1 MPTQPT
7 LPLSVFA
14 EALKPLLAVPFDP
27 AADPLVSSVAN
38 NSSKVTPGTLFLAVR
53 GAKTDGHRFL
63 PDAVRKGAAAL
74 VVATDYDGP
83 LPPGMPVLRVT
94 DSYFAWSVV
103 CETFFR
109 RPADAFRVHT
119 VTGTNGKTSTAFFMR
134 HYLDAVKPGAK
145 TALVSTVCCDL
156 GAGPE
161 PSEHTTPD
169 AFTLQEMFAAMK
181 TNGITDAV
189 MESSSHG
196 LHQHRSGTLRF
207 ASAAFTNLTGD
218 HLDYHL
224 TMENYYRAKKILF
237 RELLADDAPAVVNTD
252 DPAGARLVSELAHE
266 RPGLRILPV
275 SFAGRPDVF
284 CSLRKLRLD
293 PAFSDLEF
301 IIDGHAASLRIPLP
315 GAFNAANCL
324 TALCMAYGTGLPFDA
339 LLEASSDMP
348 HVPGRLQAVPL
359 ACGAT
364 GFVDYAH
371 TDDALERV
379 LSSLRAVLTAG
390 GRLIAVFGCGGD
402 RDRSKRPRMGAAA
415 ASLADLAIL
424 TSDNPRSEDPAAIIR
439 EIESGIPAGTHYLV
453 EPDRAKA
460 IELAVREAH
469 EGDILLVAGKG
480 HETWQETR
488 EGKHHFS
495 DIENLGRFRA
505 CGQTVPNDSST
516 L

>member
-1 MPTQPT
+1 MQQ
-7 LPLSVFA
+7 LPLSSFA
-14 EALKPLLAVPFDP
+14 EALKPLLAAPFDP
-27 AADPLVSSVAN
+27 KGNPAIASVAN
-38 NSSKVTPGTLFLAVR
+38 NSARVAPGALFLAVR

-63 PDAVRKGAAAL
+63 PDAVRKGASAL
-74 VVATDYDGP
+74 VVSKDYDGP
-83 LPPGMPVLRVT
+83 LPPGIPVLHVT
-94 DSYFAWSVV
+94 DSYFAWSIV

-119 VTGTNGKTSTAFFMR
+119 VTGTNGKTSTAYFMR
-134 HYLDAVKPGAK
+134 HYLEKVKSGAK

-169 AFTLQEMFAAMK
+169 AFTLQAMFAAMK
-181 TNGITDAV
+181 GNGITDAV

-196 LHQHRSGTLRF
+196 LHQRRSGTLKF

-218 HLDYHL
+218 HLDYHG
-224 TMENYYRAKKILF
+224 TMENYYQAKKVLF
-237 RELLADDAPAVVNTD
+237 RELLADGAPAAVNTD
-252 DPAGARLVSELAHE
+252 DPAGARLASELKKE
-266 RPGLRILPV
+266 RSAVRILDI
-275 SFAGRPDVF
+275 SFAGRPGVF
-284 CSLRKLRLD
+284 CSLRKLALA

-301 IIDGHAASLRIPLP
+301 TLDGRTAFLRLPLP

-324 TALCMAYGTGLPFDA
+324 TALCMAYGSGLPFDG
-339 LLEASSDMP
+339 LLEASADMP
-348 HVPGRLQAVPL
+348 HVPGRLQSVPL

-415 ASLADLAIL
+415 RLSDLAVL
-424 TSDNPRSEDPAAIIR
+424 TSDNPRSEEPMDIIR
-439 EIESGIPAGTHYLV
+439 EIESGIPPGTHYLV

-460 IELAVREAH
+460 IGRAVQEARP
-469 EGDILLVAGKG
+469 GDILLVAGKG

-488 EGKHHFS
+488 DGKHHFS
-495 DIENLGRFRA
+495 DIEILNRFRA
-505 CGQTVPNDSST
+505 
-516 L
+516 

>member
-1 MPTQPT
+1 MAPIHP
-7 LPLSVFA
+7 LPLSDYA
-14 EALKPLLAVPFDP
+14 EALKPLLAAPFAP
-27 AADPLVSSVAN
+27 AANPPVTSVAN
-38 NSSKVTPGTLFLAVR
+38 NSAKVTPGTLFAAIK
-53 GAKTDGHRFL
+53 GAKADGHRFL
-63 PDAVRKGAAAL
+63 RDAAQKGAAAL
-74 VVATDYDGP
+74 IVSADYDGP
-83 LPPGMPVLRVT
+83 LPPGLPVLRVT
-94 DSYFAWSVV
+94 DSYFAWAVV

-109 RPADAFRVHT
+109 RPSSGFHVHT
-119 VTGTNGKTSTAFFMR
+119 VTGTNGKTSTAYFMR
-134 HYLDAVKPGAK
+134 HLLDMVKTGAK

-169 AFTLQEMFAAMK
+169 AFTLQEMFADMK
-181 TNGITDAV
+181 NNGVTDAV

-224 TMENYYRAKKILF
+224 TMENYYQAKKILF
-237 RELLADDAPAVVNTD
+237 RELLADGAPAVVNVD
-252 DPAGARLVSELAHE
+252 DPAGERLVAELKQD

-275 SFAGRPDVF
+275 SFSGRPGMF
-284 CSLRKLRLD
+284 CSLHTLRLA
-293 PAFSDLEF
+293 PAHSELEF
-301 IIDGHAASLRIPLP
+301 TIDGHDVSLNLPLP

-324 TALCMAYGTGLPFDA
+324 TALSMTYGTGLPLDR
-339 LLEASSDMP
+339 LLEASASMP

-359 ACGAT
+359 ANGAT

-371 TDDALERV
+371 TDDALKRV
-379 LSSLRAVLTAG
+379 LSSLREVLTAG

-415 ASLADLAIL
+415 ARLSDLPIL
-424 TSDNPRSEDPAAIIR
+424 TSDNPRSEDPMAIIR

-460 IELAVREAH
+460 IELGIGEARA
-469 EGDILLVAGKG
+469 GDILLVAGKG
-480 HETWQETR
+480 HETYQEIS
-488 EGKHHFS
+488 GIKHPFS
-495 DIENLGRFRA
+495 DLEILNRFRA
-505 CGQTVPNDSST
+505 
-516 L
+516 

>member
-1 MPTQPT
+1 MVSLP
-7 LPLSVFA
+7 LPLSAFA
-14 EALKPLLAVPFDP
+14 EALNPLLAAPFDP
-27 AADPLVSSVAN
+27 AANPLISSVAN
-38 NSSKVTPGTLFLAVR
+38 NSSNVAPGTLFLAIR
-53 GAKTDGHRFL
+53 GAKADGHRFL
-63 PDAVRKGAAAL
+63 PDALWKGASAVIVAA
-74 VVATDYDGP
+74 DYDGP
-83 LPPGMPVLRVT
+83 LPSDLPAMRVT

-109 RPADAFRVHT
+109 HPSDAFRVHT
-119 VTGTNGKTSTAFFMR
+119 VTGTNGKTSTAYFMR
-134 HYLDAVKPGAK
+134 HFLDSSKTGAK

-181 TNGITDAV
+181 SGGVTDAV

-196 LHQHRSGTLRF
+196 LHQHRSGTLKF

-218 HLDYHL
+218 HLDYHG
-224 TMENYYRAKKILF
+224 TMENYYQAKKILF

-252 DPAGARLVSELAHE
+252 DPAGARLVSELKSE
-266 RPGLRILPV
+266 RPALRVLPV
-275 SFAGRPDVF
+275 SFTGRSGVF
-284 CSLRKLRLD
+284 CSMRTIRLS
-293 PAFSDLEF
+293 PAFSELDF
-301 IIDGHAASLRIPLP
+301 TIDGHDVSLRLPLP
-315 GAFNAANCL
+315 GAFNAANYL
-324 TALCMAYGTGLPFDA
+324 TALSMAYGIGLPFGS
-339 LLEASSDMP
+339 LLEASAVMP

-379 LSSLRAVLTAG
+379 LSSLREVLAAG

-415 ASLADLAIL
+415 ARLADLPVL
-424 TSDNPRSEDPAAIIR
+424 TSDNPRSEDPAEIIR
-439 EIESGIPAGTHYLV
+439 EIESGIPRGTRYLV

-460 IELAVREAH
+460 IELAVREAR

-488 EGKHHFS
+488 EGKQPFS
-495 DIENLGRFRA
+495 DMEILNRFRA
-505 CGQTVPNDSST
+505 
-516 L
+516 

>member
-1 MPTQPT
+1 MRP
-7 LPLSVFA
+7 LPLSTFA
-14 EALKPLLAVPFDP
+14 EALKPLLTAPFAP
-27 AADPLVSSVAN
+27 APDPLISAVEN
-38 NSSKVTPGTLFLAVR
+38 NSSKVTPGTLFLAVK
-53 GAKTDGHRFL
+53 GAKTDGHKFL
-63 PDAVRKGAAAL
+63 PDAVRKGASAL
-74 VVATDYDGP
+74 VVAADYAGP
-83 LPPGMPVLRVT
+83 LPPGLPVLRVT

-119 VTGTNGKTSTAFFMR
+119 VTGTNGKTSTAYFMR
-134 HYLDAVKPGAK
+134 HFLDTVKPGSK

-181 TNGITDAV
+181 SNGVTDAV

-196 LHQHRSGTLRF
+196 LHQHRSGTLEF

-218 HLDYHL
+218 HLDYHGN
-224 TMENYYRAKKILF
+224 MENYYQAKKILF
-237 RELLADDAPAVVNTD
+237 RELLADGAPAVVNTD
-252 DPAGARLVSELAHE
+252 DPAGARLVSELKHE
-266 RPGLRILPV
+266 RPAIRVLTV
-275 SFAGRPDVF
+275 SFSGRPDAF
-284 CSLRKLRLD
+284 CSLRKLRLA

-301 IIDGHAASLRIPLP
+301 RLDGHAAVFHLPLP

-324 TALCMAYGTGLPFDA
+324 TAFSMAYGIGLPFDA
-339 LLEASSDMP
+339 LLEASAAMP

-379 LSSLRAVLTAG
+379 LSSLREVLTAG

-415 ASLADLAIL
+415 AKLSDLPIL
-424 TSDNPRSEDPAAIIR
+424 TSDNPRSENPMDIIR
-439 EIESGIPAGTHYLV
+439 EIESGIPHGTHYLV

-460 IELAVREAH
+460 IELAVKEARK
-469 EGDILLVAGKG
+469 GDILLVAGKG
-480 HETWQETR
+480 HETTQEIR
-488 EGKHHFS
+488 GVKHPFS
-495 DIENLGRFRA
+495 DTEILKRFRA
-505 CGQTVPNDSST
+505 
-516 L
+516 

>member
-1 MPTQPT
+1 MQP
-7 LPLSVFA
+7 LPLSSFA
-14 EALKPLLAVPFDP
+14 EALKPLLSAPFDP
-27 AADPLVSSVAN
+27 ASDPPVSSVAN
-38 NSSKVTPGTLFLAVR
+38 NSSKVTPGTLFLAIR

-63 PDAVRKGAAAL
+63 PDAVRKGASAL
-74 VVATDYDGP
+74 IVSADFDGD
-83 LPPGMPVLRVT
+83 LPSGLPVLRVT

-109 RPADAFRVHT
+109 HPADAFRVHT
-119 VTGTNGKTSTAFFMR
+119 VTGTNGKTSTAYFLR
-134 HYLDAVKPGAK
+134 HFLNAAKQNSK

-169 AFTLQEMFAAMK
+169 AFTLQEMFSAMRA
-181 TNGITDAV
+181 NGITDAV

-196 LHQHRSGTLRF
+196 LHQHRSGTLKF

-218 HLDYHL
+218 HLDYHG
-224 TMENYYRAKKILF
+224 TMENYYQAKKILF
-237 RELLADDAPAVVNTD
+237 RELLADGAPAAVNID
-252 DPAGARLVSELAHE
+252 DPAGARLASELKQE
-266 RPGLRILPV
+266 RPGIRVLPV
-275 SFAGRPDVF
+275 SFTGRPDTF
-284 CSLRKLRLD
+284 CSLRDIRLS

-301 IIDGHAASLRIPLP
+301 TIDGRAASLRLPLP
-315 GAFNAANCL
+315 GAFNAANYL
-324 TALCMAYGTGLPFDA
+324 TALSMAYGLGLPFDG
-339 LLEASSDMP
+339 LLKASAAMP

-359 ACGAT
+359 KCGAT

-379 LSSLRAVLTAG
+379 LTSLREVLTAG

-415 ASLADLAIL
+415 ARLSDLPVI
-424 TSDNPRSEDPAAIIR
+424 TSDNPRSEDPREIIR
-439 EIESGIPAGTHYLV
+439 EIESGIPRGTHYLV

-469 EGDILLVAGKG
+469 AGDILLVAGKG

-488 EGKHHFS
+488 EGKQPFS
-495 DIENLGRFRA
+495 DLDVLDQFR
-505 CGQTVPNDSST
+505 T
-516 L
+516 

>member
-1 MPTQPT
+1 MQP
-7 LPLSVFA
+7 LPMSAFA
-14 EALKPLLAVPFDP
+14 EALRPLLEAPFDP
-27 AADPLVSSVAN
+27 ASNPLISSVAN

-53 GAKTDGHRFL
+53 GAKADGHRFI
-63 PDAVRKGAAAL
+63 PDAIQKGAAAL
-74 VVATDYDGP
+74 VVAADYDGF
-83 LPPGMPVLRVT
+83 LPSTILVLRVT
-94 DSYFAWSVV
+94 DSYFAWSIV
-103 CETFFR
+103 CETLFR
-109 RPADAFRVHT
+109 RPSDAFRVYT
-119 VTGTNGKTSTAFFMR
+119 VTGTNGKTSTAYFMR
-134 HYLDAVKPGAK
+134 HYLDTVGSGAK

-169 AFTLQEMFAAMK
+169 AFTLQEMFVEMK
-181 TNGITDAV
+181 RNGVTDAV

-196 LHQHRSGTLRF
+196 LHQHRSGTLKF

-218 HLDYHL
+218 HLDYHG
-224 TMENYYRAKKILF
+224 TMENYYQAKKILF

-252 DPAGARLVSELAHE
+252 DPAGARLVSELKQE
-266 RPGLRILPV
+266 RPGLHILPV
-275 SFAGRPDVF
+275 SFTGSPDAF
-284 CSLRKLRLD
+284 CSLRKLQLN
-293 PAFSDLEF
+293 PAYSELEF
-301 IIDGHAASLRIPLP
+301 TLDGRDAFLRLPLP

-324 TALCMAYGTGLPFDA
+324 TAFCMAYGAGLPFDA
-339 LLEASSDMP
+339 LLDASACMP
-348 HVPGRLQAVPL
+348 HVPGRLQVIPL

-379 LSSLRAVLTAG
+379 LTSLRAVLTEG

-402 RDRSKRPRMGAAA
+402 RDRTKRPRMGAAGA
-415 ASLADLAIL
+415 RLADLAIL
-424 TSDNPRSEDPAAIIR
+424 TSDNPRSEDPMSIIR
-439 EIESGIPAGTHYLV
+439 EIETGIPAGTHYLV

-469 EGDILLVAGKG
+469 VGDILLVAGKG

-495 DIENLGRFRA
+495 DIEILNRFR
-505 CGQTVPNDSST
+505 S
-516 L
+516 

>member
-1 MPTQPT
+1 MAPN
-7 LPLSVFA
+7 LPLFLSTYA
-14 EALKPLLAVPFDP
+14 EALRPLLAVPFDS
-27 AADPLVSSVAN
+27 AADLRIVSIAN
-38 NSSKVTPGTLFLAVR
+38 NSSKATRGALFAAIR
-53 GAKTDGHRFL
+53 GAKADGHRFL
-63 PDAVRKGAAAL
+63 DDAARRGASAL
-74 VVATDYDGP
+74 VVSADYDGP
-83 LPPGMPVLRVT
+83 LPAGLPVLRVT
-94 DSYFAWSVV
+94 DSYFAWSVI

-109 RPADAFRVHT
+109 KPADAFRVHT
-119 VTGTNGKTSTAFFMR
+119 VTGTNGKTSTAYFMR
-134 HYLDAVKPGAK
+134 HYLDAVKSGAK
-145 TALVSTVCCDL
+145 TALVSTVSCDL

-181 TNGITDAV
+181 ANSITDAV

-196 LHQHRSGTLRF
+196 LHQHRSGSLRF

-218 HLDYHL
+218 HLDYHG
-224 TMENYYRAKKILF
+224 TMENYYQAKKILF
-237 RELLADDAPAVVNTD
+237 RELLDDNAPSVVNTD
-252 DPAGARLVSELAHE
+252 DPAGARLVSELKHE
-266 RPGLRILPV
+266 RPGLRVLSV
-275 SFAGRPDVF
+275 SFSGRPDAF

-301 IIDGHAASLRIPLP
+301 TLDGRTAALRLPLP

-324 TALCMAYGTGLPFDA
+324 TALCMAYGTGLPFDR
-339 LLEASSDMP
+339 LLEASADMP

-415 ASLADLAIL
+415 TRLADLAIL

-460 IELAVREAH
+460 IELAVREAQT
-469 EGDILLVAGKG
+469 GDILLVAGKG
-480 HETWQETR
+480 HETWQETL
-488 EGKHHFS
+488 EGKQPFS
-495 DIENLGRFRA
+495 DLEILGRFRA
-505 CGQTVPNDSST
+505 
-516 L
+516 

>member
-1 MPTQPT
+1 MAPN
-7 LPLSVFA
+7 LPLFLSTYA
-14 EALKPLLAVPFDP
+14 EALRPLLAVPFDP
-27 AADPLVSSVAN
+27 AADLRIVSIAN
-38 NSSKVTPGTLFLAVR
+38 NSSKATRGALFAAIR
-53 GAKTDGHRFL
+53 GAKADGHRFL
-63 PDAVRKGAAAL
+63 DDAARRGASAL
-74 VVATDYDGP
+74 VVSADYDGP
-83 LPPGMPVLRVT
+83 LPAGLPVLRVT
-94 DSYFAWSVV
+94 DSYFAWSVI

-109 RPADAFRVHT
+109 KPADAFRVHT
-119 VTGTNGKTSTAFFMR
+119 VTGTNGKTSTAYFMR
-134 HYLDAVKPGAK
+134 HYLDAVKSGAK
-145 TALVSTVCCDL
+145 TALVSTVSCDL

-181 TNGITDAV
+181 ANSITDAV

-196 LHQHRSGTLRF
+196 LHQHRSGSLRF

-218 HLDYHL
+218 HLDYHG
-224 TMENYYRAKKILF
+224 TMENYYQAKKILF
-237 RELLADDAPAVVNTD
+237 RELLDDNAPSVVNTD
-252 DPAGARLVSELAHE
+252 DPAGARLVSELKHE
-266 RPGLRILPV
+266 RPGLRVLSV
-275 SFAGRPDVF
+275 SFSGRPDAF

-301 IIDGHAASLRIPLP
+301 TLDGRTAALRLPLP

-324 TALCMAYGTGLPFDA
+324 TALCMAYGTGLPFDR
-339 LLEASSDMP
+339 LLEASADMP

-415 ASLADLAIL
+415 TRLADLAIL

-460 IELAVREAH
+460 IELAVREAQT
-469 EGDILLVAGKG
+469 GDILLVAGKG
-480 HETWQETR
+480 HETWQETL
-488 EGKHHFS
+488 EGKQPFS
-495 DIENLGRFRA
+495 DLEILGRFRA
-505 CGQTVPNDSST
+505 
-516 L
+516 

>member
-1 MPTQPT
+1 MQP
-7 LPLSVFA
+7 LPLSIFA
-14 EALKPLLAVPFDP
+14 DALKPLLAAPFDP
-27 AADPLVSSVAN
+27 AFDPLISAVAN
-38 NSSKVTPGTLFLAVR
+38 NSSKVTPGTLFLAIR
-53 GAKTDGHRFL
+53 GAKADGHRFL
-63 PDAVRKGAAAL
+63 PDAVRKGAFAL
-74 VVATDYDGP
+74 VVAADCNVP
-83 LPPGMPVLRVT
+83 LPSGLPVLHVT
-94 DSYFAWSVV
+94 DSYFAWSIV

-109 RPADAFRVHT
+109 RPSDLFRVHT
-119 VTGTNGKTSTAFFMR
+119 VTGTNGKTSTAYFMR
-134 HYLDAVKPGAK
+134 HFLDTVKSCTK

-181 TNGITDAV
+181 SNGVTDAV

-196 LHQHRSGTLRF
+196 LHQHRSGTLKF

-218 HLDYHL
+218 HLDYHG
-224 TMENYYRAKKILF
+224 TMENYYQAKKILF

-252 DPAGARLVSELAHE
+252 DPAGARLVSELKQE
-266 RPGLRILPV
+266 RPGLRVLPV
-275 SFAGRPDVF
+275 SFTGRPDAF
-284 CSLRKLRLD
+284 CSLRNLRLN
-293 PAFSDLEF
+293 PAYSDLEF
-301 IIDGHAASLRIPLP
+301 TLDGQAAVLRLPLP

-324 TALCMAYGTGLPFDA
+324 TALCMAYGTGLPLGA
-339 LLEASSDMP
+339 LLEASANMP

-390 GRLIAVFGCGGD
+390 GRLVAVFGCGGD
-402 RDRSKRPRMGAAA
+402 RDRTKRPRMGAAGA
-415 ASLADLAIL
+415 RLADLAIL
-424 TSDNPRSEDPAAIIR
+424 TSDNPRSEDPMSIIR
-439 EIESGIPAGTHYLV
+439 EIESGIPAGAHYLV

-460 IELAVREAH
+460 IELAVKEVRT
-469 EGDILLVAGKG
+469 GDILLVAGKG
-480 HETWQETR
+480 HETWQVTR

-495 DIENLGRFRA
+495 DIEILNRFRA
-505 CGQTVPNDSST
+505 
-516 L
+516 

>member
-1 MPTQPT
+1 MQP
-7 LPLSVFA
+7 LPLSAFA
-14 EALKPLLAVPFDP
+14 EALKSLLAAPFDF
-27 AADPLVSSVAN
+27 ASDPLISAVAN
-38 NSSKVTPGTLFLAVR
+38 NSSKVAPGTLFLAIR
-53 GAKTDGHRFL
+53 GAKADGHRFL
-63 PDAVRKGAAAL
+63 PDAVQKGASAL
-74 VVATDYDGP
+74 VVTKDYDGP
-83 LPPGMPVLRVT
+83 LPSGLSVLRVT
-94 DSYFAWSVV
+94 DSYFAWSIV

-109 RPADAFRVHT
+109 RPADAFHVHT
-119 VTGTNGKTSTAFFMR
+119 VTGTNGKTSTAYFMR
-134 HYLDAVKPGAK
+134 HYLDKVKPGAM

-169 AFTLQEMFAAMK
+169 AFTLQEMFTVMK
-181 TNGITDAV
+181 SNGVTDAV

-218 HLDYHL
+218 HLDYHG
-224 TMENYYRAKKILF
+224 TMENYYQAKKIQF

-252 DPAGARLVSELAHE
+252 DPAGARLVSELKQE
-266 RPGLRILPV
+266 RPALRVLPV
-275 SFAGRPDVF
+275 SFTGRPDAF
-284 CSLRKLRLD
+284 CSLRKLQLN
-293 PAFSDLEF
+293 PAYSDLEF
-301 IIDGHAASLRIPLP
+301 TLDGHDAALHLPLP

-324 TALCMAYGTGLPFDA
+324 TAFCMAYGTGLPFDA
-339 LLEASSDMP
+339 LLEASASMP

-379 LSSLRAVLTAG
+379 LTSLRAVLTAG

-402 RDRSKRPRMGAAA
+402 RDRTKRPRMGAAGTR
-415 ASLADLAIL
+415 LADLAIL
-424 TSDNPRSEDPAAIIR
+424 TSDNPRSEDPMSIIR
-439 EIESGIPAGTHYLV
+439 EIETGIPSGTHYLV

-460 IELAVREAH
+460 IELAVKEAH
-469 EGDILLVAGKG
+469 AGNILLIAGKG

-495 DIENLGRFRA
+495 DIEILNRFRA
-505 CGQTVPNDSST
+505 
-516 L
+516 

>member
-1 MPTQPT
+1 MQH
-7 LPLSVFA
+7 LPLSTFA
-14 EALKPLLAVPFDP
+14 EALKPLLAAPSDP
-27 AADPLVSSVAN
+27 DPDPLIYSVAN
-38 NSSKVTPGTLFLAVR
+38 NSSRVMPGTLFLAIR
-53 GAKTDGHRFL
+53 GAKADGHKFL
-63 PDAVRKGAAAL
+63 PDAVRKGASAL
-74 VVATDYDGP
+74 VVAADYDGP
-83 LPPGMPVLRVT
+83 LPSGMPVLRVT
-94 DSYFAWSVV
+94 DPYFAWSLV

-109 RPADAFRVHT
+109 RPSDAFRVHT
-119 VTGTNGKTSTAFFMR
+119 VTGTNGKTSTAYFMR
-134 HYLDAVKPGAK
+134 HYLDTVKSGAK

-169 AFTLQEMFAAMK
+169 AFTLQEMFTAMK
-181 TNGITDAV
+181 GNGVTDAV

-218 HLDYHL
+218 HLDYHG
-224 TMENYYRAKKILF
+224 TMENYYQAKKILF

-252 DPAGARLVSELAHE
+252 DPAGARLVSELGRE
-266 RPGLRILPV
+266 RPALRILPI
-275 SFAGRPDVF
+275 SFSGRSDAF
-284 CSLRKLRLD
+284 CSLRKLRLA

-301 IIDGHAASLRIPLP
+301 TLDGRDASLHLPLP

-324 TALCMAYGTGLPFDA
+324 TALCMAYGTGLPSGA
-339 LLEASSDMP
+339 LLEASASMP

-379 LSSLRAVLTAG
+379 LSSLREVLTAG

-402 RDRSKRPRMGAAA
+402 RDRTKRPRMGAAA
-415 ASLADLAIL
+415 ARLADLAVL
-424 TSDNPRSEDPAAIIR
+424 TSDNPRSEDPMDIIR

-460 IELAVREAH
+460 IGLAVGKARA
-469 EGDILLVAGKG
+469 GDILLVAGKG

-488 EGKHHFS
+488 DGKQPF
-495 DIENLGRFRA
+495 DDVEILGRFRA
-505 CGQTVPNDSST
+505 
-516 L
+516 

>member
-1 MPTQPT
+1 MQP
-7 LPLSVFA
+7 LPLSAFV
-14 EALKPLLAVPFDP
+14 ETLKPLLAASLDS
-27 AADPLVSSVAN
+27 ASNPLIASVAN
-38 NSSKVTPGTLFLAVR
+38 NSSKVTPGTLFLAIR
-53 GAKTDGHRFL
+53 GAKADGHRFI
-63 PDAVRKGAAAL
+63 PDAIQKGASAL
-74 VVATDYDGP
+74 VIAADYNGP
-83 LPPGMPVLRVT
+83 LPSGLPVLRVT

-119 VTGTNGKTSTAFFMR
+119 VTGTNGKTSTAYFMR
-134 HYLDAVKPGAK
+134 HYLDTVKPGAK

-156 GAGPE
+156 GSGPE

-181 TNGITDAV
+181 TNGVTDAV

-218 HLDYHL
+218 HLDYHG
-224 TMENYYRAKKILF
+224 TMENYYQAKKILF
-237 RELLADDAPAVVNTD
+237 RELLDDDAPAVVNTD
-252 DPAGARLVSELAHE
+252 GPAGARLVSELKQE
-266 RPGLRILPV
+266 RPSLRVLSV
-275 SFAGRPDVF
+275 SFAGRTDAF
-284 CSLRKLRLD
+284 CSLRKLQLN
-293 PAFSDLEF
+293 PAYSDLEF
-301 IIDGHAASLRIPLP
+301 TLDGHDASLRLPLP
-315 GAFNAANCL
+315 GAFNAANGL
-324 TALCMAYGTGLPFDA
+324 TALCMAYGNGLSFGA
-339 LLEASSDMP
+339 LLEASASMP

-379 LSSLRAVLTAG
+379 LTSLRAVLTAG

-402 RDRSKRPRMGAAA
+402 RDRTKRPRMGAAA
-415 ASLADLAIL
+415 ARLADLAIL
-424 TSDNPRSEDPAAIIR
+424 TSDNPRSEDPMTIIR

-453 EPDRAKA
+453 ESDRKEA
-460 IELAVREAH
+460 IELAVKKAH
-469 EGDILLVAGKG
+469 AGDILLVAGKG

-495 DIENLGRFRA
+495 DIEILNRFR
-505 CGQTVPNDSST
+505 T
-516 L
+516 

>member
-1 MPTQPT
+1 MQP
-7 LPLSVFA
+7 LPLSAFA
-14 EALKPLLAVPFDP
+14 EALKPLLAAPFDP
-27 AADPLVSSVAN
+27 ASDPLVSSVTN
-38 NSSKVTPGTLFLAVR
+38 NSSKVTPGTLFAAIK
-53 GAKTDGHRFL
+53 GTKADGHSFL
-63 PDAVRKGAAAL
+63 PDAVQKGASAL
-74 VVATDYDGP
+74 VVSADYDGP
-83 LPPGMPVLRVT
+83 LPPDLPVLRVS

-103 CETFFR
+103 CETFFQ
-109 RPADAFRVHT
+109 RPSDAFRVHT
-119 VTGTNGKTSTAFFMR
+119 VTGTNGKTSTAYFMR
-134 HYLDAVKPGAK
+134 HYLDTVKPGSK

-169 AFTLQEMFAAMK
+169 AFTLQEMFAAMNS
-181 TNGITDAV
+181 NGVTDAV

-218 HLDYHL
+218 HLDYHG
-224 TMENYYRAKKILF
+224 TMENYYQAKKILF

-252 DPAGARLVSELAHE
+252 DPAGARLVSELENE

-275 SFAGRPDVF
+275 SFTGRPDVF
-284 CSLRKLRLD
+284 CSLRKLRLA

-301 IIDGHAASLRIPLP
+301 TLDGRDASLRLPLP

-339 LLEASSDMP
+339 LLEASGRMP

-359 ACGAT
+359 DGGAT

-379 LSSLRAVLTAG
+379 LTSLRAVLTAG

-415 ASLADLAIL
+415 ARLADLAVL
-424 TSDNPRSEDPAAIIR
+424 TSDNPRSEDPMDIIR
-439 EIESGIPAGTHYLV
+439 EIESGIPAGTRFLV

-469 EGDILLVAGKG
+469 AGDILLVAGKG

-495 DIENLGRFRA
+495 DIEILNSFR
-505 CGQTVPNDSST
+505 P
-516 L
+516 

>member
-1 MPTQPT
+1 MRP
-7 LPLSVFA
+7 LPLSAFA
-14 EALKPLLAVPFDP
+14 EALTPLLSAPFD
-27 AADPLVSSVAN
+27 AGGNPLISAVSN
-38 NSSKVTPGTLFLAVR
+38 NSSNVTPGTLFLAVR

-63 PDAVRKGAAAL
+63 PDAVRKGASAL
-74 VVATDYDGP
+74 IVSADYDGI
-83 LPPGMPVLRVT
+83 LPSDLPVLRVA
-94 DSYFAWSVV
+94 DSYFAWSIV
-103 CETFFR
+103 CETYFR

-119 VTGTNGKTSTAFFMR
+119 VTGTNGKTSTAYFMR
-134 HYLDAVKPGAK
+134 HYLDKLKPGVK

-156 GAGPE
+156 GTGPE

-196 LHQHRSGTLRF
+196 LHQRRSGTLKF
-207 ASAAFTNLTGD
+207 SSAAFTNLTGD
-218 HLDYHL
+218 HLDYHG
-224 TMENYYRAKKILF
+224 TMENYYQAKKILF
-237 RELLADDAPAVVNTD
+237 RELLADGAPAVVNTD
-252 DPAGARLVSELAHE
+252 DPAGARLVSELKKECPAI
-266 RPGLRILPV
+266 RILSV
-275 SFAGRPDVF
+275 SFTGRPEAF
-284 CSLRKLRLD
+284 CSLRKLSLD

-301 IIDGHAASLRIPLP
+301 SLDGHAAAMRLPLP

-324 TALCMAYGTGLPFDA
+324 TAFCMAYGSGLPFDG
-339 LLEASSDMP
+339 LLEASADMP

-379 LSSLRAVLTAG
+379 LSSLRAVLTPG

-415 ASLADLAIL
+415 ARLSDLAIL
-424 TSDNPRSEDPAAIIR
+424 TSDNPRSEDPMDIIR
-439 EIESGIPAGTHYLV
+439 EIESGIPPGTQYLV

-460 IELAVREAH
+460 IGRAVHEAR

-488 EGKHHFS
+488 DGKQPFS
-495 DIENLGRFRA
+495 DMEILNCFRA
-505 CGQTVPNDSST
+505 
-516 L
+516 

>member
-1 MPTQPT
+1 MQP
-7 LPLSVFA
+7 LPLSSFA
-14 EALKPLLAVPFDP
+14 EALKPLLAAPYDP
-27 AADPLVSSVAN
+27 ASDPLISSVAN
-38 NSSKVTPGTLFLAVR
+38 NSSKVTPGTLFLAIR

-63 PDAVRKGAAAL
+63 PDAVRKGASAL
-74 VVATDYDGP
+74 VVATDFDAP
-83 LPPGMPVLRVT
+83 LPSGIPVLRVT
-94 DSYFAWSVV
+94 DSYFAWSIV

-109 RPADAFRVHT
+109 RPSDSFHVHT
-119 VTGTNGKTSTAFFMR
+119 VTGTNGKTSTAYFMR
-134 HYLDAVKPGAK
+134 HYLDTVKSGTK

-156 GAGPE
+156 GAGAE

-181 TNGITDAV
+181 SNGVTDAV

-196 LHQHRSGTLRF
+196 LHQHRSGTLKF

-218 HLDYHL
+218 HLDYHG
-224 TMENYYRAKKILF
+224 TMENYYQAKKILF

-252 DPAGARLVSELAHE
+252 DPAGARLVSELKQE
-266 RPGLRILPV
+266 RTGLRVLPV
-275 SFAGRPDVF
+275 SFTGRSDAF
-284 CSLRKLRLD
+284 CSLRSLQLN
-293 PAFSDLEF
+293 PAYSDLEF
-301 IIDGHAASLRIPLP
+301 TLDGHHASLRLPLP

-339 LLEASSDMP
+339 LLEASANMP

-379 LSSLRAVLTAG
+379 LGSLRAVLTGG

-415 ASLADLAIL
+415 ARLADLVIL
-424 TSDNPRSEDPAAIIR
+424 TSDNPRSEEPMSIIR

-460 IELAVREAH
+460 IELAVSEVQA
-469 EGDILLVAGKG
+469 GDILLVAGKG

-495 DIENLGRFRA
+495 DIEILNRFRA
-505 CGQTVPNDSST
+505 
-516 L
+516 

>member
-1 MPTQPT
+1 MQP
-7 LPLSVFA
+7 LPLSTFA
-14 EALKPLLAVPFDP
+14 EALKPLLAAPFDP
-27 AADPLVSSVAN
+27 VRNPLVSSVAN
-38 NSSKVTPGTLFLAVR
+38 NSSKVVPGTLFLAIR
-53 GAKTDGHRFL
+53 GAKADGHRFL
-63 PDAVRKGAAAL
+63 PDAVQRGASALTVAA
-74 VVATDYDGP
+74 DYDGP
-83 LPPGMPVLRVT
+83 LPPDIPVLRVT

-109 RPADAFRVHT
+109 RPSDAFRVHT
-119 VTGTNGKTSTAFFMR
+119 VTGTNGKTSTAYFMR
-134 HYLDAVKPGAK
+134 HYLDTVRPGAK

-181 TNGITDAV
+181 SNGVTDAV

-196 LHQHRSGTLRF
+196 LHQHRSGTLKF

-218 HLDYHL
+218 HLDYHG
-224 TMENYYRAKKILF
+224 TMENYYQAKKILF

-252 DPAGARLVSELAHE
+252 DPAGARLVSELKHE
-266 RPGLRILPV
+266 RPALRILPV
-275 SFAGRPDVF
+275 SFTGRPGAF
-284 CSLRKLRLD
+284 CSLRKLRLA

-301 IIDGHAASLRIPLP
+301 TLDGRDASLRLPLP

-339 LLEASSDMP
+339 LLEASASMP

-379 LSSLRAVLTAG
+379 LSSLREVLTPG

-402 RDRSKRPRMGAAA
+402 RDRTKRPRMGAAA
-415 ASLADLAIL
+415 ARLADLPVL

-439 EIESGIPAGTHYLV
+439 EIESGIPAGTRYLV

-460 IELAVREAH
+460 IELAVSKAH
-469 EGDILLVAGKG
+469 AGDILLVAGKG

-488 EGKHHFS
+488 EGRFPFS
-495 DIENLGRFRA
+495 DVEILGRFRA
-505 CGQTVPNDSST
+505 
-516 L
+516 

>member
-1 MPTQPT
+1 MPP
-7 LPLSVFA
+7 LPLSAFA
-14 EALKPLLAVPFDP
+14 EALKPLLVAPFVP
-27 AADPLVSSVAN
+27 AENPLISAVAN
-38 NSSKVTPGTLFLAVR
+38 NSSKVTPGTLFLAIR

-63 PDAVRKGAAAL
+63 PDAVRKGASAL
-74 VVATDYDGP
+74 VVAADYDGP
-83 LPPGMPVLRVT
+83 LPSGIPVLRVA

-109 RPADAFRVHT
+109 RPSDAFRVHT
-119 VTGTNGKTSTAFFMR
+119 VTGTNGKTSTAYFMR
-134 HYLDAVKPGAK
+134 HYLDSVKSGAK

-181 TNGITDAV
+181 SNGVTDAV

-196 LHQHRSGTLRF
+196 LHQHRSGTLKF

-218 HLDYHL
+218 HLDYHG
-224 TMENYYRAKKILF
+224 TMENYYQAKKILF
-237 RELLADDAPAVVNTD
+237 RELLADGAPAVINTD
-252 DPAGARLVSELAHE
+252 DPSGARLVSELEHE

-275 SFAGRPDVF
+275 SFMGRPDSF
-284 CSLRKLRLD
+284 CSLRKLRLA

-301 IIDGHAASLRIPLP
+301 TLDGHDASLRLPLP

-324 TALCMAYGTGLPFDA
+324 TALCMAYGTGLPLDA
-339 LLEASSDMP
+339 LLEATASMP

-379 LSSLRAVLTAG
+379 LGSLREVLTKG

-402 RDRSKRPRMGAAA
+402 RDRTKRPRMGAAA
-415 ASLADLAIL
+415 ARLADLAVL
-424 TSDNPRSEDPAAIIR
+424 TSDNPRSEDPVSIIR
-439 EIESGIPAGTHYLV
+439 EIESGIPAGTRYLV

-460 IELAVREAH
+460 IELAVGEARK
-469 EGDILLVAGKG
+469 GDILLVAGKG

-495 DIENLGRFRA
+495 DIEILNRFR
-505 CGQTVPNDSST
+505 P
-516 L
+516 

>member
-1 MPTQPT
+1 MP
-7 LPLSVFA
+7 PLSLSTFA
-14 EALKPLLAVPFDP
+14 EALKPLLAAPFDSVQ
-27 AADPLVSSVAN
+27 DPLISSVAN
-38 NSSKVTPGTLFLAVR
+38 NSSKVTPGTLFLAIR
-53 GAKTDGHRFL
+53 GAKTDGHGFI
-63 PDAVRKGAAAL
+63 PDAVRKGVSAL
-74 VVATDYDGP
+74 VVAADYGS
-83 LPPGMPVLRVT
+83 PPPSGIPVLRVT
-94 DSYFAWSVV
+94 DSYFAWSIV

-109 RPADAFRVHT
+109 RPSDAFRVYT
-119 VTGTNGKTSTAFFMR
+119 VTGTNGKTSTAYFMR
-134 HYLDAVKPGAK
+134 HYLDTVKSGAK

-169 AFTLQEMFAAMK
+169 AFTLQEMFAAMRS
-181 TNGITDAV
+181 NGVTDAV

-196 LHQHRSGTLRF
+196 LHQHRSGTLGF

-218 HLDYHL
+218 HLDYHG
-224 TMENYYRAKKILF
+224 TMENYYQAKKILF
-237 RELLADDAPAVVNTD
+237 RELLADNAPAVINID
-252 DPAGARLVSELAHE
+252 DPAGARLVSELKQE
-266 RPGLRILPV
+266 RPALRVLPV
-275 SFAGRPDVF
+275 SFTGRPDTF

-293 PAFSDLEF
+293 PAHSELEF
-301 IIDGHAASLRIPLP
+301 TMDGHDASLRLPLP

-339 LLEASSDMP
+339 LLEASECMP

-379 LSSLRAVLTAG
+379 LTSLRAVLTAG

-402 RDRSKRPRMGAAA
+402 RDRTKRPRMGAAGA
-415 ASLADLAIL
+415 RLADLAIL
-424 TSDNPRSEDPAAIIR
+424 TSDNPRSEDPMSIIR
-439 EIESGIPAGTHYLV
+439 EIETGIPAGTHYLAV
-453 EPDRAKA
+453 PDRANA

-469 EGDILLVAGKG
+469 AGDILLVAGKG

-495 DIENLGRFRA
+495 DIEILNRFR
-505 CGQTVPNDSST
+505 P
-516 L
+516 

>member
-1 MPTQPT
+1 MQP
-7 LPLSVFA
+7 LPLSTFA
-14 EALKPLLAVPFDP
+14 EALNPLLDAPFDP
-27 AADPLVSSVAN
+27 AANPLISSVAN
-38 NSSKVTPGTLFLAVR
+38 NSSKVTPGTLFLAIR
-53 GAKTDGHRFL
+53 GAKADGHRFI
-63 PDAVRKGAAAL
+63 PDAVQKGASALAVAA
-74 VVATDYDGP
+74 DYNGP
-83 LPPGMPVLRVT
+83 VPSGIPVLRVT

-119 VTGTNGKTSTAFFMR
+119 VTGTNGKTSTAYFMR
-134 HYLDAVKPGAK
+134 HYLDTVKSGSK

-169 AFTLQEMFAAMK
+169 AFTLQELFASMK
-181 TNGITDAV
+181 SNGVTDAV

-218 HLDYHL
+218 HLDYHG
-224 TMENYYRAKKILF
+224 TMENYYQAKKILF

-252 DPAGARLVSELAHE
+252 DPAGARLVAELKQE
-266 RPGLRILPV
+266 RPALQILPV
-275 SFAGRPDVF
+275 SFTGRPDAF
-284 CSLRKLRLD
+284 CSLRKLQLN
-293 PAFSDLEF
+293 PAYSDLEF
-301 IIDGHAASLRIPLP
+301 TLDGRDASLRLPLP

-324 TALCMAYGTGLPFDA
+324 TSLCMAYGTGLPFDA
-339 LLEASSDMP
+339 LMEASACMP

-379 LSSLRAVLTAG
+379 LTSLRAVLTAG

-402 RDRSKRPRMGAAA
+402 RDRTKRPRMGAAGTR
-415 ASLADLAIL
+415 LADLAIL
-424 TSDNPRSEDPAAIIR
+424 TSDNPRSEDPMSIIR
-439 EIESGIPAGTHYLV
+439 EIETGIPAGTHYLV

-460 IELAVREAH
+460 IELAVKEAH
-469 EGDILLVAGKG
+469 AGDILLVAGKG

-488 EGKHHFS
+488 EGKHRFS
-495 DIENLGRFRA
+495 DIEILNRFRA
-505 CGQTVPNDSST
+505 
-516 L
+516 